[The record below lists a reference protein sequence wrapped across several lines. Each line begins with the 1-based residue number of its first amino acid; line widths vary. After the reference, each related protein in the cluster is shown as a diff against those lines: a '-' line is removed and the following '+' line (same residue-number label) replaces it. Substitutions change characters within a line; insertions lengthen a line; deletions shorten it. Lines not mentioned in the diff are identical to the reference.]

1 MVRKASGKKKAAKPG
16 RRASRRAAETK
27 KTAKTKKAARSK
39 RPGKPKKS
47 GKPGKSDVGGAVS
60 STAKLLDATALA
72 KMVVSQLEG
81 AVRAVAMSMLRSR
94 DGSLQAKYEQLS
106 LDGQLEILAT
116 VLEQAAEIAEAT
128 DLTAID
134 RGNEAQVA
142 RARSLVPVFG
152 RLESEFKRLRQERKR
167 CERREAGR

>member
-1 MVRKASGKKKAAKPG
+1 MVRKASGKKAAVKAG
-16 RRASRRAAETK
+16 RGAPNKTREPK
-27 KTAKTKKAARSK
+27 KTAKPKRAAKQK
-39 RPGKPKKS
+39 RADP
-47 GKPGKSDVGGAVS
+47 DGAVA

-116 VLEQAAEIAEAT
+116 VLQQAAEITEAT
-128 DLTAID
+128 DLTGLD
-134 RGNEAQVA
+134 RENEAQVY
-142 RARSLVPVFG
+142 RARSLVAIFK
-152 RLESEFKRLRQERKR
+152 RLETEFKRLR
-167 CERREAGR
+167 RELKG